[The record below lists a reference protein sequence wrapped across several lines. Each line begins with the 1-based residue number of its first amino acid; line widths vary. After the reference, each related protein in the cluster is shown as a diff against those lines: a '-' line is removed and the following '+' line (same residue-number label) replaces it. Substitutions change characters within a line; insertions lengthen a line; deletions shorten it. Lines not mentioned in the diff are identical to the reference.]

1 MFYQHIFIS
10 IFYDYFKQIKK
21 TTDKSNITKYIEA
34 IRTLFVKEDK
44 YALNFDITRINY
56 EINLSKKSETEIKTD
71 YLKSLSQDA
80 RKSENVLKE
89 HKLEKWGA
97 GLQKG
102 MFTYV
107 KGNYL
112 KDKTDA
118 QAIINNLE
126 KDKNEKLE
134 VYNEEAGEFDP
145 LDDPAEYSSL
155 VSENYEDDD
164 DMENEEE

>member
-1 MFYQHIFIS
+1 
-10 IFYDYFKQIKK
+10 
-21 TTDKSNITKYIEA
+21 
-34 IRTLFVKEDK
+34 
-44 YALNFDITRINY
+44 
-56 EINLSKKSETEIKTD
+56 
-71 YLKSLSQDA
+71 
-80 RKSENVLKE
+80 
-89 HKLEKWGA
+89 
-97 GLQKG
+97 